1 MGWFGCDAASASP
14 LPAGLADS
22 QHTIALADAF
32 LASPEFAQKYGA
44 NPSNA
49 AFVTELYTN
58 VLGRAPDQAGLTYW
72 IGQANAGEAHDQL
85 LVAFATSQEN
95 VQLIA
100 PHVSSGFWT
109 TL

>member
-22 QHTIALADAF
+22 QHMIALADAF
-32 LASPEFAQKYGA
+32 LASPEFTRKYGV

-49 AFVTELYTN
+49 AFVAELYSN
-58 VLGRAPDQAGLTYW
+58 VLGRAPDQGGLTYW
-72 IGQANAGEAHDQL
+72 IGKANAGEAHDQL